1 MNKRNRIRIK
11 KKASSST
18 SETPHYA
25 QLQKMQVLAYDAD
38 EWEARFGKRLRGR
51 MLANFEAN
59 DSSDVVIGAQKKNA
73 THHPDIRCN

>member
-1 MNKRNRIRIK
+1 
-11 KKASSST
+11 
-18 SETPHYA
+18 
-25 QLQKMQVLAYDAD
+25 MQVLAYDAD